1 MCENSYDIV
10 MNRLFLIAALLLVT
24 ACSGKEGK
32 INKAARTYGE
42 ADARTLIDSISD
54 MSQLEVE
61 GYILGV
67 KATEYEYIEEG
78 HEKAARLYIEGFENY
93 IRENSDS
100 LAREIF

>member
-1 MCENSYDIV
+1 MCEDSHDVV
-10 MNRLFLIAALLLVT
+10 MNRLYFIAVLLLVT
-24 ACSGKEGK
+24 ACSCKEGR
-32 INKAARTYGE
+32 INKAARTNGE
-42 ADARTLIDSISD
+42 ADARTLIDGISD

-67 KATEYEYIEEG
+67 KAIEYGYIEEG